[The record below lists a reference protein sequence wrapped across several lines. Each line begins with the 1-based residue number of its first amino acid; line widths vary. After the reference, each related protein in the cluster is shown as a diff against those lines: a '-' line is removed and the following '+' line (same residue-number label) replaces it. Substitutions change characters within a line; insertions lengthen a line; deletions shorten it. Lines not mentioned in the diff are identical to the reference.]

1 MAPFCFPGI
10 PFAKLHETCSVD
22 FARRPRSTPAKS
34 RLMPDD
40 APSPP
45 VRIWEWTQTTLLV
58 LILVW
63 TTLRLGGVL
72 PETQVVTGTLTVMLL
87 GMHLL
92 ARAAGKGNTAGFHP
106 AGWWLLPFPAY
117 ALCNVVWV
125 SPVPWIGWRDWF
137 GWVQMIVVFWVVLND
152 IRSRRPRHV
161 VVVTIVIL
169 ALISVVLACYQ
180 RFVQPSWLILGR
192 TQAPQFMGR
201 SSGPF
206 GIPNSLGAY
215 LILVL
220 PAVGAMAS
228 RRSAKASER
237 VFFGWL
243 TLVLCVGLW
252 LTISR
257 GAWISLALSLTLWP
271 LFFTRG
277 RVWRRIALAAATLMA
292 VALLAVVVYRTSSKV
307 QERLVQLVQ
316 DVGDRPRPI
325 LWRAAWKLF
334 REHPAF
340 GSGAGSY
347 NVFFERYRPEHEQCD
362 PESAHNDY
370 LNTLSDYGA
379 VGFVLFFGAA
389 LTIAVAAARHA
400 GVSAPASRSEARGF
414 NRFTPGFSLPIP
426 HDPLDEPIVRQ
437 AIGIGMLGF
446 ALHLMVDFHFKIPA
460 LAMTFA
466 TVGALLTGLVWPA
479 CGNRN
484 GVAGRDRAP
493 WSRLALGVS
502 ALAVLAFHAGWLLP
516 RHRAEAIRYR
526 IRSQIDRL
534 DKHPVP
540 VADKRVLAER
550 ALSEFTR
557 AIELDPSNAQSW
569 SDRAY
574 AAGLVAHEEPKREV
588 ALGVEAEADV
598 RKALQS
604 SPVVAE
610 FWLRLGVALD
620 MQRRWVEAGNAF
632 TQALRLAPASAPAWF
647 YYSYHLSIN
656 PITHSLARSAVAT
669 CLRLD
674 PGNRDA
680 EALRRHLAGD
690 R

>member
-1 MAPFCFPGI
+1 
-10 PFAKLHETCSVD
+10 
-22 FARRPRSTPAKS
+22 
-34 RLMPDD
+34 MPDA

-45 VRIWEWTQTTLLV
+45 VRIWEWTQTALLAGN
-58 LILVW
+58 LVW
-63 TTLRLGGVL
+63 TTLCLGGVL
-72 PETQVVTGTLTVMLL
+72 PETLVVTGILTALLL
-87 GMHLL
+87 GVHLL
-92 ARAAGKGNTAGFHP
+92 ARAVGRANTTGFHP
-106 AGWWLLPFPAY
+106 AGWCFFPFLAY
-117 ALCNVVWV
+117 ALFNVVWV

-137 GWVQMIVVFWVVLND
+137 GWAQMIVVFWVVLND

-161 VVVTIVIL
+161 IVVTILIL
-169 ALISVVLACYQ
+169 ALIAVVLACYQ
-180 RFVQPSWLILGR
+180 RFVQPSWIMLGR
-192 TQAPQFMGR
+192 TQAPQFLTR

-215 LILVL
+215 FVLIL

-228 RRSAKASER
+228 RRRAKASER
-237 VFFGWL
+237 VFFGWS

-271 LFFTRG
+271 LVFTG
-277 RVWRRIALAAATLMA
+277 GKIWRRITVAAATLLA
-292 VALLAVVVYRTSSKV
+292 VSLLAIVAYRTSSKV
-307 QERLVQLVQ
+307 QERLIHLVQ

-334 REHPAF
+334 LEHPAF

-347 NVFFERYRPEHEQCD
+347 NVYFERYRPEHEQCD
-362 PESAHNDY
+362 PEWAHNDY

-379 VGFVLFFGAA
+379 AGFFLFFGAA
-389 LTIAVAAARHA
+389 ITIAVAAARRA
-400 GVSAPASRSEARGF
+400 GDSASSARGEARGI
-414 NRFTPGFSLPIP
+414 NRFTSVFSLSTP
-426 HDPLDEPIVRQ
+426 HDPLDDPVVRQ
-437 AIGIGMLGF
+437 AIGIGLLGF
-446 ALHLMVDFHFKIPA
+446 ALHLMVDFHLKIPA

-466 TVGALLTGLVWPA
+466 TVGALLLGLIWPA
-479 CGNRN
+479 R
-484 GVAGRDRAP
+484 RDRNVVAKLVRVP

-502 ALAVLAFHAGWLLP
+502 ALAGLALHAGWLLP

-534 DKHPVP
+534 DKHPISA
-540 VADKRVLAER
+540 ADKRVLAER

-557 AIELDPSNAQSW
+557 AIELDPSNAQAW

-588 ALGVEAEADV
+588 AFGVAAEADA
-598 RKALQS
+598 REALRNS
-604 SPVVAE
+604 AVVAE

-620 MQRRWVEAGNAF
+620 MRRRWVEAGDAF
-632 TQALRLAPASAPAWF
+632 TEALRLAPASAPAWF

-656 PITHSLARSAVAT
+656 PITLPLARSAVAT

-680 EALRRHLAGD
+680 EALRRHLAGG